1 MKVIDKKETN
11 AETKAKFK
19 ALQMTPVYSTIT
31 EKKLITKLAD
41 RWVGSKEIPIE
52 HITNYGNTNAEE
64 AFAEAFK
71 LYIVKGLFKLLSGL
85 VGSFVKLLEQVEQ
98 I

>member
-1 MKVIDKKETN
+1 MG
-11 AETKAKFK
+11 KF
-19 ALQMTPVYSTIT
+19 
-31 EKKLITKLAD
+31 
-41 RWVGSKEIPIE
+41 GKEIPIE

-71 LYIVKGLFKLLSGL
+71 LYIVKGLVRSESGL
-85 VGSFVKLLEQVEQ
+85 VGSFVKLSEQVEQ